1 MGNSIAFTLRGPWRI
16 PIQIDI
22 SLLVLALFFAMLFID
37 RGIGAA
43 VLAFSMIVIAI
54 LLHELGHAAACV
66 AQGVPVTRVVLF
78 GGGGF
83 CEHDA
88 RVTPRQAEFIAV
100 AGPLVN
106 LGLWALTT
114 LALTLLPATVG
125 VPVNING
132 TMIMP
137 PQGQSELSQALQ
149 MFARLNLFLA
159 LFNLVPVLPLDGGHL
174 LQSWLHRFVSGFTA
188 NKIVGGVGVAL
199 SILWIPLMFAAFFTF
214 GFVLLFFPNLML
226 HWRMLRSG
234 NAQ

>member
-16 PIQIDI
+16 PIQFDV
-22 SLLVLALFFAMLFID
+22 SLLLLALLFGMLFLD
-37 RGIGAA
+37 RGITAA
-43 VLAFSMIVIAI
+43 AIAFSMIVVAI

-66 AQGVPVTRVVLF
+66 VQGVPVTRVVLF

-88 RVTPRQAEFIAV
+88 RVTPRQTEFIAV

-106 LGLWALTT
+106 LGLWAICVL
-114 LALTLLPATVG
+114 LLPLTMTVAE
-125 VPVNING
+125 PVNING
-132 TMIMP
+132 TLITP
-137 PQGQSELSQALQ
+137 PQATSEVTQSLQ

-159 LFNLVPVLPLDGGHL
+159 LFNLIPILPLDGGRL
-174 LQSWLHRFVSGFTA
+174 LHSWLHRFVNSITA

-199 SILWIPLMFAAFFTF
+199 SIAWIPLMFVAFFTF

-226 HWRMLRSG
+226 HWRMLRTGGS
-234 NAQ
+234 Q